1 MQGKGDLWRRGDPAV
16 LATACGLLMCVG
28 LLIGIVGLV
37 VWSGIDVFWPAD
49 MVAVEY
55 DSFGTKKT
63 VVGGVVGEEPVTD
76 MEGNVTGTRIN
87 LKQGNRDVYGI
98 DFVWIDESSI
108 LRRWEPEDVVRVERM
123 EWGDVHGIVKS
134 VDTEQG
140 RAAQTPDE
148 LFEALVAAI
157 DAQPDKIKGEG
168 DLVVFETMGGR
179 EIENRTGEIVHAIRP
194 NQMSMPAKVGRY
206 LGGIWDFVFGA
217 PRESNTEGGI
227 WPALFGTCLMVIIM
241 SVAVMPLG
249 VVAAVYL
256 HEYAK
261 QGPLVRAIRIAI
273 ANLAGVPSI
282 VFGLFGLG
290 FFIYAIGG
298 TLDQLF
304 FSDSLPTPTF
314 GTGGILWASLTLA
327 LLTLPVVIVATEES
341 LSAVPRANR
350 EGALALGCTKW
361 QSIWRVVLPQAGPGI
376 LTGLILAVA
385 RGAGEVAPLMLTGAV
400 KIAPQMPFD
409 TEFPFFHLDRKF
421 MHLGFHI
428 YDLGFQSPNVEAA
441 KPMVYATTMLLIALV
456 VGLNVSAIQ
465 LRNRLRRKLEGSAF

>member
-1 MQGKGDLWRRGDPAV
+1 MQGKSDLWRRGDPAV
-16 LATACGLLMCVG
+16 LATACGLLLSVG
-28 LLIGIVGLV
+28 LLIGIVLLV
-37 VWSGIDVFWPAD
+37 IWSGIGVFWAGD
-49 MVAVEY
+49 MKAVQY
-55 DSFGTKKT
+55 DSFGTAKT
-63 VVGGVVGEEPVTD
+63 VVGPLVDEEPIVGENGEVVD
-76 MEGNVTGTRIN
+76 TRIN

-98 DFVWIDESSI
+98 DFVWIDGKTI
-108 LRRWEPEDVVRVERM
+108 QRVWEPEDIVRVERM
-123 EWGDVHGIVKS
+123 EWGDSHVMVKS

-140 RAAQTPDE
+140 RAATNHDE
-148 LFEALVAAI
+148 LFAALVAAI

-168 DLVVFETMGGR
+168 AQVVFETIDGR
-179 EIENRTGEIVHAIRP
+179 EVKNKTGEIVHAIQP
-194 NQMSMPAKVGRY
+194 NKMSFMAKVGRY
-206 LGGIWDFVFGA
+206 LGGMWDFVFGA

-227 WPALFGTCLMVIIM
+227 WPALFGTCMMVIIM

-256 HEYAK
+256 HEYAT
-261 QGPLVRAIRIAI
+261 QGPLVRAIRVAI

-290 FFIYAIGG
+290 FFIHAIGG
-298 TLDQLF
+298 SIDSLF
-304 FSDSLPTPTF
+304 FDDKLPTPTF

-341 LSAVPRANR
+341 LSAVPSANR

-361 QSIWRVVLPQAGPGI
+361 QAIWRVVLPQASPGI

-400 KIAPQMPFD
+400 KIAPEMPFD
-409 TEFPFFHLDRKF
+409 AEWPFFHLDRKF

-441 KPMVYATTMLLIALV
+441 KPMVYATTLLLIALV
-456 VGLNVSAIQ
+456 VTLNVSAIQ
-465 LRNRLRRKLEGSAF
+465 LRNRLRRRMEGSAF